1 MLLAVDSAHV
11 QRFNRRFIRHS
22 LRAPLLTRA
31 REIELARRWRAARD
45 DDALHELVSAHARLV
60 LRAASRYRKFG
71 LALGDLMQ
79 EGLIGLLLAAAR
91 FDPDRGARFST
102 YAGWWV
108 RSVMQDY
115 ILRNWSVVRTGTT
128 TAQKALFF
136 NLGRL
141 RAQIDG
147 ARAGPLTAEG
157 RRRIAAELKV
167 RITDVEAMDSRLAA
181 NDQSLNAP
189 LGDDGGGERQDLLVD
204 PGPSP
209 EEIAI
214 ETRDAEIR
222 GRWLAAALAELTAR
236 ERKIVGDRRLRDDS
250 VTLAVLGRRFGI
262 SKERVRQIE
271 HRALAKI
278 KLSIAR
284 QSGALPA
291 SGLFG
296 GRGGAVDADGGA
308 PARPRVA

>member
-1 MLLAVDSAHV
+1 MLLAVDSAPV
-11 QRFNRRFIRHS
+11 QRSNRRFIRQS

-31 REIELARRWRAARD
+31 REIELARRWRAGRD

-128 TAQKALFF
+128 AAQKSLFF
-136 NLGRL
+136 GLRRL
-141 RAQIDG
+141 RAQIAGDAAG
-147 ARAGPLTAEG
+147 GPLSVENREA
-157 RRRIAAELKV
+157 IALRLKV
-167 RITDVEAMDSRLAA
+167 KVRDVEAMEMRLSS
-181 NDQSLNAP
+181 NDKSLNAP
-189 LGDDGGGERQDLLVD
+189 IGENGDGEWLDLLAD
-204 PGPSP
+204 DRPGP
-209 EEIAI
+209 EEVVL
-214 ETRDAEIR
+214 EMRDAECR
-222 GRWLAAALAELTAR
+222 AEWLARALTALTPR
-236 ERKIVGDRRLRDDS
+236 EQRIIRDRRLREDS
-250 VTLAVLGRRFGI
+250 LTLETLGRALGI

-271 HRALAKI
+271 HQALK
-278 KLSIAR
+278 KLKAAILREVGDPVLA
-284 QSGALPA
+284 
-291 SGLFG
+291 GLTIS
-296 GRGGAVDADGGA
+296 
-308 PARPRVA
+308 

>member
-11 QRFNRRFIRHS
+11 QRANRRFIKQS

-167 RITDVEAMDSRLAA
+167 RIADVEAMESRLAA

-189 LGDDGGGERQDLLVD
+189 LGDDGGERQDLLVD

-250 VTLAVLGRRFGI
+250 VALAALGRRFGI

-278 KLSIAR
+278 KLSIVR
-284 QSGALPA
+284 QSGALTA

-296 GRGGAVDADGGA
+296 G
-308 PARPRVA
+308 

>member
-11 QRFNRRFIRHS
+11 QRSNRRFIRQS

-147 ARAGPLTAEG
+147 AHAGPLTAEG

-167 RITDVEAMDSRLAA
+167 RIADVEAMESRLAA

-189 LGDDGGGERQDLLVD
+189 LGDDGGERQDLLVD

-250 VTLAVLGRRFGI
+250 VALAALGRRFGI

-278 KLSIAR
+278 KLSIGR
-284 QSGALPA
+284 QSGALTA

-296 GRGGAVDADGGA
+296 G
-308 PARPRVA
+308 

>member
-11 QRFNRRFIRHS
+11 QRSNRRFIRHS

-31 REIELARRWRAARD
+31 REIELARRWRAVRD

-157 RRRIAAELKV
+157 RRRIAAELKA
-167 RITDVEAMDSRLAA
+167 E
-181 NDQSLNAP
+181 
-189 LGDDGGGERQDLLVD
+189 
-204 PGPSP
+204 SP
-209 EEIAI
+209 
-214 ETRDAEIR
+214 T
-222 GRWLAAALAELTAR
+222 
-236 ERKIVGDRRLRDDS
+236 
-250 VTLAVLGRRFGI
+250 
-262 SKERVRQIE
+262 
-271 HRALAKI
+271 
-278 KLSIAR
+278 
-284 QSGALPA
+284 
-291 SGLFG
+291 
-296 GRGGAVDADGGA
+296 
-308 PARPRVA
+308 